1 MNLRYLSMLS
11 LFLLIA
17 ISQSSNAQLPV
28 SLSLPQVSPFEER
41 SINIGFTEIKLE
53 YSSVGIKGRDIWDG
67 LIPYGEVWRTG
78 ANKNTV
84 FSVSDDVL
92 INGQPLAKGSYG
104 FHTIPGEK
112 EWTLIFSHNSEAWG
126 SYFYNEDEDALRV
139 TVDSKEMDSK
149 YEWMK
154 FSFSEY
160 TDTSVA
166 ISLKWAHRS
175 VPFEVTIPR
184 EVTFAHIEK
193 QFTTLP
199 AFSWQGWLQG
209 ATYTMQ
215 NDYQLEKGLEW
226 AERAHSMEKNI
237 QTVGLLGKLYILNNR
252 SEEGLQLAEELTNEW
267 ANEWR
272 SHYSAAEI
280 FETAGEN
287 EEAIKA
293 YEKAIEL
300 HPNERSKQVLRQRIN
315 ALD

>member
-1 MNLRYLSMLS
+1 MNLRYLSLLS

-41 SINIGFTEIKLE
+41 SITIGFTEIKLE

-104 FHTIPGEK
+104 FHTIPGEN

-209 ATYTMQ
+209 ATYTVQ
-215 NDYQLEKGLEW
+215 NNYRLEKGLEW

-252 SEEGLQLAEELTNEW
+252 IEEGLQLAEELTTSWE
-267 ANEWR
+267 NEWR

-280 FETAGEN
+280 FETADKTD
-287 EEAIKA
+287 EAIKA